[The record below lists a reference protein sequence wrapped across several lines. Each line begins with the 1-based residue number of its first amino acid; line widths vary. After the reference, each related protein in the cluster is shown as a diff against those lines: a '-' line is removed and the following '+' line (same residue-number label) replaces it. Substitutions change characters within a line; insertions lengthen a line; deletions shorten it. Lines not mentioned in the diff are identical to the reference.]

1 MRATCETMSA
11 MSGLTNHAVT
21 RMQQRRVS
29 ETDIDLVIGYGRVFH
44 TPAAEIFVVGQ
55 AEIRKYDR
63 VPEMSPALNGLH
75 VICDR
80 DTGAV
85 ITVYRDKS
93 FRRASFASQGRR
105 YSRAHS

>member
-1 MRATCETMSA
+1 MRANCETISA
-11 MSGLTNHAVT
+11 VPGLTDHAVT

-29 ETDIDLVIGYGRVFH
+29 ETDIDVAIGYGRVFH

-55 AEIRKYDR
+55 SEIRKYDR

-80 DTGAV
+80 HTGAV

-93 FRRASFASQGRR
+93 FRRAAFASQGRR
-105 YSRAHS
+105 HIRAHS